1 MAQNLVSSDTIAKI
15 FGLTV
20 RRIQQ
25 LAKEGILHPV
35 KTGPYKFDFIP
46 TIETYIKYLSDKLK
60 SKDNDTSDTKDSAA
74 RKLKAE
80 ADYKEAKAEM
90 AEIKLKEIR
99 GQMHRSEDVEAAMND
114 IVYAFRSGVL
124 AMPGRLAMDVAK
136 VSDPNQVSKMIEAEC
151 FKVLDELSNYQY
163 DPEYYKKRVTD
174 REGMSIDEESDNG
187 RNKEAQ

>member
-1 MAQNLVSSDTIAKI
+1 MIRYYDEETTIINVGTVNKKLYVLGDAVKAIITKHDNDAKAKAKK
-15 FGLTV
+15 GN
-20 RRIQQ
+20 
-25 LAKEGILHPV
+25 AKE
-35 KTGPYKFDFIP
+35 DA
-46 TIETYIKYLSDKLK
+46 E
-60 SKDNDTSDTKDSAA
+60 

-80 ADYKEAKAEM
+80 ADYKEAQAEM

-174 REGMSIDEESDNG
+174 REGMSIDEESEDG

>member
-1 MAQNLVSSDTIAKI
+1 MIRYYDEETTIVNVGTVNKKLYVLGDAVKAIITKHDNDAKVKAKK
-15 FGLTV
+15 GN
-20 RRIQQ
+20 
-25 LAKEGILHPV
+25 AKE
-35 KTGPYKFDFIP
+35 DA
-46 TIETYIKYLSDKLK
+46 E
-60 SKDNDTSDTKDSAA
+60 

-80 ADYKEAKAEM
+80 ADYKEAQAEM

-136 VSDPNQVSKMIEAEC
+136 VSDPNQVSKMIESEC

-174 REGMSIDEESDNG
+174 REGMSIDEESDDG